1 MGFQKL
7 TTKRATSLTPQVVTL
22 IVDDSGSMSND
33 GKATQATEA
42 MRDLLITMQAGSQG
56 AGGFR
61 FLLNVAKFGSNTTPL
76 AEAARPEAI
85 ALDQLAFTGD
95 SGGTEMVGALSWAAG
110 AVKAALAECK
120 RIPGY
125 KEESSPNPLVFFFS
139 DGKNE
144 SGGDVRPA
152 ADALRKLPFAG
163 GAVDVVAIGIGLDPA
178 DFPLMEQIASR
189 PDLAVNI
196 DPSQL
201 AEFIADVGATVQ
213 KGESPS
219 LLVDRFN

>member
-7 TTKRATSLTPQVVTL
+7 TAKKATSLTPQIVTL
-22 IVDDSGSMSND
+22 VVDDSGSMSND

-56 AGGFR
+56 ATGFR
-61 FLLNVAKFGSNTTPL
+61 FLLNVAKFGSMTTPL

-85 ALDQLAFTGD
+85 SLDQLAFAGD
-95 SGGTEMVGALSWAAG
+95 SGGTDMVGALTWAAG
-110 AVKAALAECK
+110 AVNAALAECK

-125 KEESSPNPLVFFFS
+125 NEKAAPNPLVFFFS

-152 ADALRKLPFAG
+152 ADILRRLPFAG
-163 GAVDVVAIGIGLDPA
+163 GAVDVVAIGVGMDA
-178 DFPLMEQIASR
+178 SDFPVMEQIASR

-219 LLVDRFN
+219 LLVDKFN